1 MPSTTMDPELRDR
14 MKSAVWYTVG
24 KIVDEACATLGVDA
38 TPQYI
43 TALTELVY
51 AQAVTLSSDVESF
64 AWHAKRKTVN
74 TDDVLMLC
82 RRNEGLKDVLE
93 EFVGDLEQK
102 KFEAKSARTGN
113 AGHN

>member
-1 MPSTTMDPELRDR
+1 M
-14 MKSAVWYTVG
+14 
-24 KIVDEACATLGVDA
+24 
-38 TPQYI
+38 
-43 TALTELVY
+43 
-51 AQAVTLSSDVESF
+51 
-64 AWHAKRKTVN
+64 N